1 MSEEIVDVSMT
12 NISISKFTAPG
23 RRSKC
28 IPSKCKTC
36 GAPALYKYFGV
47 ISCHSCKMFF
57 KRNAKAG
64 SVCSDTY
71 CFYSCYLFIYLFRKD
86 LNVTLM
92 AAVK

>member
-1 MSEEIVDVSMT
+1 
-12 NISISKFTAPG
+12 
-23 RRSKC
+23 
-28 IPSKCKTC
+28 
-36 GAPALYKYFGV
+36 
-47 ISCHSCKMFF
+47 MFF